1 MNQADVMKV
10 LAMYGIKKDALYG
23 MTNLL
28 DKVDVLR
35 AMKEVSQFR
44 AALRDIVELVSKEKP

>member
-1 MNQADVMKV
+1 
-10 LAMYGIKKDALYG
+10 MYGIKKDALYG

-44 AALRDIVELVSKEKP
+44 AALRDIVELVSEEKP